1 MEDIIRDLAAHGAD
15 VNARVG
21 DGGGNNGGDGHG
33 GGGNGASRESGS
45 GSGSGSGLTPLLFAA
60 GTPGRGNVVAL
71 LRWEL
76 CADPSLTS
84 LQSR

>member
-21 DGGGNNGGDGHG
+21 DGGGNNGGDGQ
-33 GGGNGASRESGS
+33 
-45 GSGSGSGLTPLLFAA
+45 TPLLFAA
-60 GTPGRGNVVAL
+60 GTPGRSNVVAL